1 MGLPQPLVTASS
13 LVKLRAALAPAPASA
28 LKPFAGCRALLAEDN
43 LINQKLATRLL
54 EKLGCCVDVAVNGVQ
69 AARLSAS
76 NVYDVIFMDCQ
87 MPEMDGFE
95 ATAEIRRR
103 EGDSR
108 RTPIVAMTA
117 YAMSGDRQRC
127 LRAGMDDYV
136 SKPIRP
142 GLLEQALYTW
152 FAHRGD
158 AAQSGAQTEALST
171 EDDLQTL
178 A

>member
-1 MGLPQPLVTASS
+1 V
-13 LVKLRAALAPAPASA
+13 V
-28 LKPFAGCRALLAEDN
+28 
-43 LINQKLATRLL
+43 
-54 EKLGCCVDVAVNGVQ
+54 
-69 AARLSAS
+69 
-76 NVYDVIFMDCQ
+76 FMDCQ
-87 MPEMDGFE
+87 MPELDGFG

-103 EGDSR
+103 EGAGR

-127 LRAGMDDYV
+127 LRAGMDDYI

-142 GLLEQALYTW
+142 GVLEQALYTW
-152 FAHRGD
+152 FAHHGD
-158 AAQSGAQTEALST
+158 AAPSEELQS